1 MKLLFD
7 ENVSFKLAE
16 KLADVYPESAHV
28 RSAGLTGARDHE
40 IWDFASAEGFTIV
53 SKDDDFRQLSILR
66 GAPPKVIWLQVG
78 NCSTAEIEQVLRSRY
93 PAIEAFDRH
102 TEASFLIVPKDAV

>member
-28 RSAGLTGARDHE
+28 RSVGLTGARDHD

-66 GAPPKVIWLQVG
+66 GAPPKVMTWHAVPIPNVVG
-78 NCSTAEIEQVLRSRY
+78 WRCPRLR
-93 PAIEAFDRH
+93 PARRKV
-102 TEASFLIVPKDAV
+102 VPRR